1 MCNDSCSI
9 HNFSPYVPP
18 VDPKDP
24 LSTKFP
30 PCDLVVLGRRS
41 KRNSDNS
48 ILSDLS
54 QRLQS
59 RKSINSRR
67 HSDDIRTVLELF
79 SGRRGSK
86 ISIQSVIS
94 DGSLKSKRSKS
105 LTSLQ
110 SYGHLTAHDIKP
122 SLRRR
127 SSNLTVIHLDNDVN
141 IEQQRRR
148 SSNKTLHNFRD
159 DVYTSLSDVH
169 RNNIV
174 ADCIPYRSRQNTP

>member
-1 MCNDSCSI
+1 MCNNSCSI

-30 PCDLVVLGRRS
+30 PCDLAVLGRRS

-48 ILSDLS
+48 ILSNLS

-94 DGSLKSKRSKS
+94 DGSLRSKRSKS

-127 SSNLTVIHLDNDVN
+127 SSNLTVIQLDNDVN

-159 DVYTSLSDVH
+159 YVYTSLSDVH

>member
-1 MCNDSCSI
+1 MFNS
-9 HNFSPYVPP
+9 HFSPYVPP
-18 VDPKDP
+18 VDAKDP

-30 PCDLVVLGRRS
+30 PYDLAVLGRRS

-48 ILSDLS
+48 ILSNLS

-59 RKSINSRR
+59 RKSINTRR

-79 SGRRGSK
+79 SVRRGSK

-110 SYGHLTAHDIKP
+110 SYGHLTAHDLKP

-127 SSNLTVIHLDNDVN
+127 SSNLTVIQLDNDAN
-141 IEQQRRR
+141 IEQQQRR
-148 SSNKTLHNFRD
+148 SSDKTLNNFRD

-174 ADCIPYRSRQNTP
+174 ADCIPYRSRQNTPS